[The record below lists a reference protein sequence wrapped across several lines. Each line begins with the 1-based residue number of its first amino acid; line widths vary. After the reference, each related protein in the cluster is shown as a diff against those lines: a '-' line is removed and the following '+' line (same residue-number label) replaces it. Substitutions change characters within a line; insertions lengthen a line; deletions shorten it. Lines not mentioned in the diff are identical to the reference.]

1 MRQQTCDHEPRQ
13 SVRILRFS
21 EVVRKT
27 GLSRSSIYQRLRAG
41 DFPASVELGPR
52 AVGFVECEV
61 DGFLSELVRQ
71 RDVRGPHPSQ
81 SLRKRQPATDR
92 SA

>member
-1 MRQQTCDHEPRQ
+1 MRQETCDHDPLQ
-13 SVRILRFS
+13 SVRILRFA

-52 AVGFVECEV
+52 AVGFVETEV
-61 DGFLSELVRQ
+61 DDYLRRLIKR
-71 RDVRGPHPSQ
+71 VRGH
-81 SLRKRQPATDR
+81 
-92 SA
+92 

>member
-1 MRQQTCDHEPRQ
+1 MRQETCDRESMQ
-13 SVRILRFS
+13 SVRILRFA

-52 AVGFVECEV
+52 AVGFVETEV
-61 DGFLSELVRQ
+61 DDYLRRLIKR
-71 RDVRGPHPSQ
+71 VRGH
-81 SLRKRQPATDR
+81 
-92 SA
+92 

>member
-1 MRQQTCDHEPRQ
+1 MR
-13 SVRILRFS
+13 SVRILRFA

-52 AVGFVECEV
+52 AVGFVETEV
-61 DGFLSELVRQ
+61 DDYLRRLIKR
-71 RDVRGPHPSQ
+71 VRGH
-81 SLRKRQPATDR
+81 
-92 SA
+92 